1 MGTPLEPA
9 PPASPA
15 DVAAWLRARTQD
27 SEGREIGLFTEDT
40 RPSVGQVDVALKQ
53 ARTLVAGKMGSAPP
67 DPCGA
72 LYETVVALQA
82 ACIIEKSYFPE
93 QVVSGRSAYE
103 QLAEELTAAMDA
115 LNTCIVN
122 GGLGPDQGGGNMG
135 VYDVCTPR
143 APCGDDLWAPD
154 NWNNP
159 YADDVDDTT
168 EPTRAQAWLRGMQPV
183 WAGYPI
189 VYNPVTGRWEL
200 AIPTVT
206 PYGRP

>member
-1 MGTPLEPA
+1 MPVDPA
-9 PPASPA
+9 APA

-53 ARTLVAGKMGSAPP
+53 ARTLVAGKMGLTPP
-67 DPCGA
+67 DPCAG

-103 QLAEELTAAMDA
+103 QLAEELTAAMDS

-122 GGLGPDQGGGNMG
+122 GGLGPGEGGGNFG
-135 VYDVCTPR
+135 AYDVCTP
-143 APCGDDLWAPD
+143 AAHCGDGLYAPD

-159 YADDVDDTT
+159 YAPDVEDTSF
-168 EPTRAQAWLRGMQPV
+168 PSAAQAWLAAHQPQF
-183 WAGYPI
+183 AGYPI
-189 VYNPVTGRWEL
+189 VLNPATGHMEI
-200 AIPTVT
+200 ASPPT
-206 PYGRP
+206 PPE

>member
-1 MGTPLEPA
+1 MPVDPA
-9 PPASPA
+9 APA

-27 SEGREIGLFTEDT
+27 SEGREVGLFTEDT

-53 ARTLVAGKMGSAPP
+53 ARTLVAGKAGLTPP
-67 DPCGA
+67 DPCAG

-115 LNTCIVN
+115 LNTCIVS
-122 GGLGPDQGGGNMG
+122 GGLGPVEGGAMDA
-135 VYDVCTPR
+135 YSICTP
-143 APCGDDLWAPD
+143 AEHCGGAGLYAPD

-159 YADDVDDTT
+159 YAEDVEDTGT
-168 EPTRAQAWLRGMQPV
+168 PTQAQAWLAAHQPMFQ
-183 WAGYPI
+183 GYPI
-189 VYNPVTGRWEL
+189 VLNPLTGHMEV
-200 AIPTVT
+200 AAPPGTDT
-206 PYGRP
+206 